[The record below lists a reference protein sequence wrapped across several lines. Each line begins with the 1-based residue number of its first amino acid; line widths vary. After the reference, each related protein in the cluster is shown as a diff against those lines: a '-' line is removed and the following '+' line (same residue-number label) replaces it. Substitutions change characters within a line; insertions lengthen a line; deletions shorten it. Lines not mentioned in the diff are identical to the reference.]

1 MQPALTPNHLGMSGR
16 IVLMS
21 MLHSPV
27 ADPRLP
33 DRPVLQPSEHAD
45 PLAGL
50 FGTLDFDELAALA
63 GPHVPPDSQQLSA
76 QGLNALGFLGLMAFE
91 RGQLRAAEALCDEGI
106 SIARQ
111 QAWTHAPP
119 AIVVN
124 LVIAMIQLERN
135 QLAEAQRS
143 LDACQA
149 ARGADSDPA
158 VSLAVQVMRA
168 RLLLAWGRVDRAGTM
183 VTRVQESAEG
193 WEPPDL
199 ICQWLTTVATELD
212 LANGRPGSAFERA
225 RSFLRAARGSTERM
239 RVLAAR
245 AELAR
250 GHTAEVETFVAPV
263 REESRNPMAS
273 VEAWLV
279 TAVAADQM
287 RNDHQAL
294 TALDH
299 AVTFAEREDLRR
311 PFLALRHPRV
321 EPMLRHAQRLAPDRG
336 RFTEVLLSE
345 LDSSSETTAVGSEL
359 HGPLTDREQL
369 VLRHLATLQTSR
381 DIAADLY
388 ISVNTVK
395 AHTQSVYR
403 KLAVCSRRD
412 AVGRARELGFL

>member
-1 MQPALTPNHLGMSGR
+1 
-16 IVLMS
+16 MS
-21 MLHSPV
+21 MLHPLV
-27 ADPRLP
+27 TDPRIP
-33 DRPVLQPSEHAD
+33 DQPVLPPSEHAD

-50 FGTLDFDELAALA
+50 FGALDFDELAALA
-63 GPHVPPDSQQLSA
+63 APQVTPNPKQLSA

-91 RGQLRAAEALCDEGI
+91 RGQLRAAEALCDEGV
-106 SIARQ
+106 SLARQ
-111 QAWTHAPP
+111 RAWAHEPQ

-135 QLAEAQRS
+135 RLTEAQRC
-143 LDACQA
+143 LDACRA
-149 ARGADSDPA
+149 TRGADSEPA
-158 VSLAVQVMRA
+158 VSLAVQVIRA
-168 RLLLAWGRVDRAGTM
+168 RLLLALGHVDRAGTAL
-183 VTRVQESAEG
+183 TRLQESAEW
-193 WEPPDL
+193 WEPPAL

-212 LANGRPGSAFERA
+212 LANGRPGSALERA
-225 RSFLRAARGSTERM
+225 RAFLRAPRGSTERM
-239 RVLAAR
+239 SVLAAR

-263 REESRNPMAS
+263 REESRNPVAS

-279 TAVAADQM
+279 TAVAADHM

-299 AVTFAEREDLRR
+299 AVTLAEREDLRR

-336 RFTEVLLSE
+336 RFSEVLLTE
-345 LDSSSETTAVGSEL
+345 LDSSSGTTAVSPEL
-359 HGPLTDREQL
+359 LGPLTDREQL

-403 KLAVCSRRD
+403 KLAVSSRRD
-412 AVGRARELGFL
+412 AVGRARELGVL